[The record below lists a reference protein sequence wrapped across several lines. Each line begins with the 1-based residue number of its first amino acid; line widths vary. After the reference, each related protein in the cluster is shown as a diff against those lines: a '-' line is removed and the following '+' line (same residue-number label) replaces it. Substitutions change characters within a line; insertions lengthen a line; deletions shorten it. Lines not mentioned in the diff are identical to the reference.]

1 MFRKTMAC
9 MDTGQSIGNS
19 TPNVIH
25 CQQGTL
31 DICNFGIEI
40 DMIMSGLIEIEG
52 MEFYA
57 YHGYYPSEKKI
68 GSRYLVNV
76 QIRTDCSG
84 AANTDDLDQALDYQT
99 IYDLIKAEMA
109 TPSNLLEHVCQ
120 RMLNA
125 IYQAFPTIGQATV
138 KLSKMNPPLG
148 GMIEKVSITLS
159 K

>member
-1 MFRKTMAC
+1 MVCA
-9 MDTGQSIGNS
+9 DTGRSRGKS
-19 TPNVIH
+19 PPSVIH
-25 CQQGTL
+25 CRQGAL
-31 DICNFGIEI
+31 EICIFGIEI
-40 DMIMSGLIEIEG
+40 YTIMSGLIEIEG

-84 AANTDDLDQALDYQT
+84 AANTDDLDQALDYQN
-99 IYDLIKAEMA
+99 IYDLIKTEMA
-109 TPSNLLEHVCQ
+109 TPSSLLEHVCQ

-125 IYQAFPTIGQATV
+125 IHQAFPAIDQATV